1 MIVQHVQQ
9 LGFHDSVD
17 LKNPEDE
24 VNEYLMRAI
33 DARSIDRLRIEHCR
47 TFLLNFRDPQKEAK
61 YVKEKDRMLN
71 LYFFCSVICFLT
83 ILVIRFLNMYINLE
97 SILIIIPFTII
108 LMLIPIVVYMENSK
122 TKMNYFK
129 ISRIIHR
136 NRNVAQL
143 VSFIMASSMYALVI
157 IQTISL
163 PDEINS
169 CNITL
174 YQNNFTQRNSE
185 SLLLNDEDCNPYIF
199 LDYLLLLVLISMIA
213 CAVYQVLISL
223 LKTIILLL
231 AMIGYIFVYINFNRE
246 LQMINRKFHSIGH
259 DDTIMMQYLSIVISL
274 GFLVA
279 LILHGQQTEATY
291 RLDFVWKLQATEE
304 KEDMEHLEAY
314 NRKLL
319 DNILPAHVAE
329 HFLSSD
335 KNNDD
340 LYHEQC
346 DFVCIMFASIPNFSE
361 FYIELEGNN
370 EGVECLR
377 LLNEIIADFDEVLSE
392 TKFECIEKIKS
403 TGATYMAASGLT
415 QSTCDM
421 KNFGHVTAMADYA
434 LRIKEKLTEVNEHSF
449 NNFKIRIGI
458 NVGPVVAGV
467 IGARK
472 PQYDI
477 WGNSVNVASRMDSTG
492 MLDKI
497 QVTKEVYQIL
507 NEKGYPLTCRGT
519 INVKGK
525 GIMETYFLDGYSKDT
540 PNTNITVNPMDCLN
554 SEL

>member
-1 MIVQHVQQ
+1 
-9 LGFHDSVD
+9 
-17 LKNPEDE
+17 
-24 VNEYLMRAI
+24 
-33 DARSIDRLRIEHCR
+33 
-47 TFLLNFRDPQKEAK
+47 
-61 YVKEKDRMLN
+61 
-71 LYFFCSVICFLT
+71 
-83 ILVIRFLNMYINLE
+83 
-97 SILIIIPFTII
+97 
-108 LMLIPIVVYMENSK
+108 
-122 TKMNYFK
+122 
-129 ISRIIHR
+129 
-136 NRNVAQL
+136 
-143 VSFIMASSMYALVI
+143 
-157 IQTISL
+157 
-163 PDEINS
+163 
-169 CNITL
+169 
-174 YQNNFTQRNSE
+174 
-185 SLLLNDEDCNPYIF
+185 
-199 LDYLLLLVLISMIA
+199 
-213 CAVYQVLISL
+213 
-223 LKTIILLL
+223 
-231 AMIGYIFVYINFNRE
+231 
-246 LQMINRKFHSIGH
+246 
-259 DDTIMMQYLSIVISL
+259 
-274 GFLVA
+274 
-279 LILHGQQTEATY
+279 
-291 RLDFVWKLQATEE
+291 
-304 KEDMEHLEAY
+304 MEHLEAY

-377 LLNEIIADFDEVLSE
+377 LLNEIIADFDELLSE
-392 TKFECIEKIKS
+392 PKFECIEKIKS

-421 KNFGHVTAMADYA
+421 KTFGHVTAMADYA
-434 LRIKEKLTEVNEHSF
+434 LRIKEKLMEVNEHSF
-449 NNFKIRIGI
+449 NNFRIRIGI

-467 IGARK
+467 IGVRK

-492 MLDKI
+492 ILDKI

-507 NEKGYPLTCRGT
+507 HDKGYPLTCRGT

-540 PNTNITVNPMDCLN
+540 PNTNVTVNPIDCLT